1 MAASVLLYLVLPV
14 FGILLFAASLVG
26 IVIVLVPRTWKVSTK
41 MALRNI
47 GRQRTRTTTTILALF
62 IGVFTI
68 GLVLTLGQDLQSQ
81 ISSVFAQN
89 LSYNVVATTSGTDT
103 TTLQAKL
110 GIDTTTLQAKPGAQ
124 GRGKPSPYI
133 LIPG

>member
-47 GRQRTRTTTTILALF
+47 GRQRVRTTTTLLALF
-62 IGVFTI
+62 IGVFTV
-68 GLVLTLGQDLQSQ
+68 GLVLALGQDLQAQ
-81 ISSVFAQN
+81 ISASFASN
-89 LSYNVVATTSGTDT
+89 LSYNVVALTTGDDSA
-103 TTLQAKL
+103 TLQAEL
-110 GIDTTTLQAKPGAQ
+110 GT
-124 GRGKPSPYI
+124 
-133 LIPG
+133 IPGLAASRSDSFTQ